1 MRIWHGCWYNEP
13 MIEQTK
19 TTVQVPRELLT
30 KARESTGKG
39 ITATVLQGLR
49 LLAAQEAY
57 QKLRNLKGK
66 VQFSLQVDQLRED
79 R

>member
-1 MRIWHGCWYNEP
+1 

-19 TTVQVPRELLT
+19 ITVQVPRELLS
-30 KARESTGKG
+30 KARQSTGKG
-39 ITATVLQGLR
+39 ITATVLQGLK

-57 QKLRNLKGK
+57 RKLRNLKGK
-66 VQFSLQVDQLRED
+66 VQFSIQADRLRED

>member
-1 MRIWHGCWYNEP
+1 

-19 TTVQVPRELLT
+19 ITVQVPRELLS
-30 KARESTGKG
+30 KARQSTGKG
-39 ITATVLQGLR
+39 ITATVLQGLK

-57 QKLRNLKGK
+57 RKLRNLKGK
-66 VQFSLQVDQLRED
+66 IRFSIRVDQLRED

>member
-1 MRIWHGCWYNEP
+1 MVPMLAYQS

-19 TTVQVPRELLT
+19 ITVQVPSELLT
-30 KARESTGKG
+30 KARQATGKG
-39 ITATVLQGLR
+39 ITATVLQGLK

-57 QKLRNLKGK
+57 RELHNLKGK
-66 VQFSLQVDQLRED
+66 VQFSIRADQLRED